1 MFTGKVNL
9 VIKTIKDRKVGAKN
23 MEPLFAVI
31 AFDPC
36 FCSIFLIHSATLLA
50 LCIFTFLFCGMC
62 SFSFF
67 LSVPFRMIYFSFH
80 SPCFF
85 FQSLFLCLLFLSF
98 LCLRFPLLSSCSF
111 FLLLFS
117 CSFVFLSFS
126 NFSFSFRSFSDLNAE
141 RNSSPVIYLFP
152 GQRTWFP
159 LFRLLV
165 VSLGGW
171 SMIEH
176 RSWSI
181 CISPDGVEIV

>member
-1 MFTGKVNL
+1 MFTGKVNF

-85 FQSLFLCLLFLSF
+85 FQSLFLCLLFVSF
-98 LCLRFPLLSSCSF
+98 LCLPFPLLSSCSF
-111 FLLLFS
+111 FSCFFLAPSFSSLSPTSPFPSVLFLTSMRREIVHLLYIYFLGQGRG
-117 CSFVFLSFS
+117 FLSF
-126 NFSFSFRSFSDLNAE
+126 
-141 RNSSPVIYLFP
+141 VY
-152 GQRTWFP
+152 
-159 LFRLLV
+159 
-165 VSLGGW
+165 
-171 SMIEH
+171 
-176 RSWSI
+176 
-181 CISPDGVEIV
+181 

>member
-1 MFTGKVNL
+1 MFTGKVNF

-36 FCSIFLIHSATLLA
+36 FCSIFLIHSATLLV

-85 FQSLFLCLLFLSF
+85 FQSLFLCLLFVSF
-98 LCLRFPLLSSCSF
+98 LCLPFPLLSSCSF
-111 FLLLFS
+111 FSCFFLAPSFSSLSPTSPFPSVLFLTSMRREIVHLLYIYFLGKGRG
-117 CSFVFLSFS
+117 FLSF
-126 NFSFSFRSFSDLNAE
+126 
-141 RNSSPVIYLFP
+141 VY
-152 GQRTWFP
+152 
-159 LFRLLV
+159 
-165 VSLGGW
+165 
-171 SMIEH
+171 
-176 RSWSI
+176 
-181 CISPDGVEIV
+181 